1 MRTLKFN
8 VNNQLITKD
17 PNCDFDGLVPGT
29 AEYIQAEFLF
39 SSEWNGYVK
48 AVSFESLLGTEYEP
62 QILQDGKTCMI
73 PAEALA
79 RRSFKMR
86 VAGKKEKSKLITNK
100 IIIEQNGGR
109 T

>member
-29 AEYIQAEFLF
+29 EEYVRAEFIF
-39 SSEWNGYVK
+39 SSEWNEYTKV
-48 AVSFESLLGTEYEP
+48 VSFESIMGAEYEP
-62 QILQDGKTCMI
+62 QLLKDGKTCMI

-79 RRSFKMR
+79 RRSFKLR
-86 VAGKKEKSKLITNK
+86 VMGKKDKSRLTTNK
-100 IIIEQNGGR
+100 IIVEQNGGR
-109 T
+109 V